1 MSLVIGAWLFYVA
14 FVVFVLLPIGLV
26 IKALTPNSWW
36 EPLAKEDE
44 VRKAWREYFDDTD
57 S

>member
-1 MSLVIGAWLFYVA
+1 MSIVIGAWLFYVA